1 MSLAKLVGL
10 KLALPAVLW
19 LAGTCQGCSSLLP
32 SVRGWKL
39 QLLLSYLICAPAA
52 FYCSANPCVSGRV
65 GTVGQPLA
73 EVWVQ
78 QGHSACIPIK
88 RRAKWDSAPLPFS
101 CFGAAPGSAA
111 LVAMELFT
119 YPGSSSWFGTHVE
132 AALLYLGS
140 YMLVTRDGCHNCSP
154 FGHLPMSLPPSLST
168 AEQPCTQHY
177 LTYLFRGGFFKS

>member
-1 MSLAKLVGL
+1 MSG
-10 KLALPAVLW
+10 
-19 LAGTCQGCSSLLP
+19 
-32 SVRGWKL
+32 
-39 QLLLSYLICAPAA
+39 LLLSASFGTGLEVTASPLLPHLC
-52 FYCSANPCVSGRV
+52 PCCVLLLCQSLCEWQRV

-111 LVAMELFT
+111 PVAMELFT

-140 YMLVTRDGCHNCSP
+140 YMLVTHDGCHNCSP

-168 AEQPCTQHY
+168 AEQLC
-177 LTYLFRGGFFKS
+177 